1 MTIEQALNYFCLN
14 INFTDNELKKAYHKL
29 ARKYHPNNFDNDI
42 EKRQAEEKMKEIN
55 NVKDLLEKFLK
66 NRNQQNTQ
74 NYTQTKQNNNI
85 HAYKKELL
93 NKLSKFKCG
102 YVTNN
107 GLERYNNEIEAIIIW
122 YKTTIDKINNR
133 DLILNLYKRS
143 LMLIKISFDNLKN
156 EFFRKN
162 DINEYEI
169 KEKLNYDCNI
179 AQFYDQLLKLKEKYN
194 KREIYRRKIKED
206 LHDYELR
213 SGYDALK
220 NIIDTKIDN
229 NLDKFKRNN
238 YLNYEK
244 FINLLKNEIDE
255 LFENYFKAISI
266 VNELLNIVN
275 NDFIINSETI
285 AIQNKLLNLKR
296 KLQNGDFSNDTIKEL
311 KEVEQMLIKI
321 DNYKKN
327 QQNHHRIDEY
337 TKIIIDNYQKALQSL
352 TYPQD
357 LFKAQL
363 AQKTFDEVLQTID
376 KVKKGEISIELF
388 KQFTNLTFTNY
399 NQDISIINKV
409 KGINNIKNIYVL
421 NNKNRL
427 YNGVVLGTIEYEN
440 NKEVIMQG
448 FAILGNH
455 IFERTISK
463 EQFIASYIPLEQCIK
478 NCTYVGK
485 RSLDYPN
492 EIVLYYNEFVVFSY
506 DTQND
511 IIRLNLEKQVSNADC
526 IEAIPF
532 KNIYYMMNKVNET
545 LRKALSK
552 KEKVKT
558 L

>member
-1 MTIEQALNYFCLN
+1 MTIEQALNIFNLDRD
-14 INFTDNELKKAYHKL
+14 FTDNELKKTYHKL
-29 ARKYHPNNFDNDI
+29 ARKYHPDNFDNEI
-42 EKRQAEEKMKEIN
+42 EVRQAEEKMKEIN
-55 NVKDLLEKFLK
+55 NAKDLLEKFLK

-74 NYTQTKQNNNI
+74 NYNQTEQNNNI
-85 HAYKKELL
+85 QTYKRELL
-93 NKLSKFKCG
+93 NKLSKFKCE
-102 YVTNN
+102 YVNN
-107 GLERYNNEIEAIIIW
+107 NELERYNNEIEAIIIW

-133 DLILNLYKRS
+133 ELILNLYKRS

-162 DINEYEI
+162 DIKENEI

-179 AQFYDQLLKLKEKYN
+179 EQFYNQLLKLREKYN
-194 KREIYRRKIKED
+194 KKEIYRRKIKED

-213 SGYDALK
+213 SGYNALK

-238 YLNYEK
+238 YSNYEK
-244 FINLLKNEIDE
+244 MLNSLKTE
-255 LFENYFKAISI
+255 LDKLFARYFSSLSK
-266 VNELLNIVN
+266 VNDLLNIIN
-275 NDFIINSETI
+275 NEFIINSKTMEYQKKI
-285 AIQNKLLNLKR
+285 SILYKKLKD
-296 KLQNGDFSNDTIKEL
+296 GDFSNDVIKEL
-311 KEVEQMLIKI
+311 DEVEQMLIKI
-321 DNYKKN
+321 NNYKKN
-327 QQNHHRIDEY
+327 QQNHHLIDEY

-357 LFKAQL
+357 LIKAQMT
-363 AQKTFDEVLQTID
+363 QKTFDEVLQIID
-376 KVKKGEISIELF
+376 KVKKGEISIDSF

-421 NNKNRL
+421 NNENRL
-427 YNGVVLGTIEYEN
+427 YNGVVLGTIKYEN